1 MNFQARSRPFSS
13 SIICQAADK
22 VTGAKFEENDPK
34 KNPQGRPGHSVG
46 GSGLDAP
53 VDPEVCKSNLLAL
66 ILVKLNLLA
75 LQLVQ
80 K

>member
-1 MNFQARSRPFSS
+1 MNFQARARPFSS

-66 ILVKLNLLA
+66 LLVK
-75 LQLVQ
+75 